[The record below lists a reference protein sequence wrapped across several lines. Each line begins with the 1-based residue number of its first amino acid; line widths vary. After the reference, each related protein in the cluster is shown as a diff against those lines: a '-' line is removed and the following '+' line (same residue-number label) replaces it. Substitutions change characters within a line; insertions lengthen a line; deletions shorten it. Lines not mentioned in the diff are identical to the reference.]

1 MQNIG
6 FAAAVQ
12 KDELDRLLS
21 EHNMGLAGEPEEHV
35 VIMAEGKV
43 LGGGLLWQL
52 EEDLFHLLVLGVEQ
66 EYRNKGTGQR
76 LLKEI
81 CSNPWRYCRDASDC
95 SVSEFRITTMARGTA
110 VAFYRKCGFKI
121 CEPAELPVP
130 FGDQCCECPDR
141 MECFPAAMIF
151 SGKITFTEGKH
162 ADEDIF

>member
-52 EEDLFHLLVLGVEQ
+52 DEDLFHLLVLGMDQ
-66 EYRNKGTGQR
+66 ANRNRGIGQR
-76 LLKEI
+76 LLTEI
-81 CSNPWRYCRDASDC
+81 CANPWQYCRDASDC
-95 SVSEFRITTMARGTA
+95 SVSEYRITTMARGTA
-110 VAFYRKCGFKI
+110 VAFYQKCGFKI
-121 CEPAELPVP
+121 CDSGELPEP
-130 FGDQCCECPDR
+130 FGDQCEECPDR
-141 MECFPAAMIF
+141 KECSPAAMVFAGRIAL
-151 SGKITFTEGKH
+151 KEGKTP
-162 ADEDIF
+162 DEGIF